1 MQTLLFSAPTNGK
14 IDVKPAAPHL
24 PHHVRGRKMPIEKI
38 DTLVVGA
45 GQAGIALCEH
55 LGKQGVPYLV
65 LEKNRIAEAW
75 RTSRWDALV
84 TNGPVWHDRFP
95 NLEFKGSAPDEFVSK
110 DRVAAYIEEYAG
122 MVNAPVRTGVE
133 VIKAERLKRRAG
145 FRVET
150 SQGMIEAT
158 RIVAATGAF
167 QQPVIPQ
174 IVPKDA
180 AVVQIHSAQY
190 RNPDQLGEGA
200 VMVVGA
206 GSSGAQIAD
215 ELNRV
220 GRKVFLSVGPHDR
233 PPRRYR
239 GRDFVWWLGVLGLW
253 DIAAPTPGAEHVTIS
268 VSGAYG
274 GRTMDFRRIAGEG
287 VTLLGR
293 TEAYANGK
301 LTFADDVAKNV
312 AAGDANYNGMLDAA
326 DAYAEAMGL
335 DLPLD
340 PEAREV
346 FVDPASL
353 TDPIKSLDFAQ
364 EGITTIIWATGF
376 KQDFSWLKVD
386 AFDERGAP
394 IHQRGVSKEAGVYFL
409 GLPWQ
414 SRRGS
419 TFLWGVWHDAKF
431 VADQIAIQRAYAAYP
446 GKAAI
451 VRSAAE

>member
-1 MQTLLFSAPTNGK
+1 MSVET
-14 IDVKPAAPHL
+14 
-24 PHHVRGRKMPIEKI
+24 I

-95 NLEFKGSAPDEFVSK
+95 NLEFKGNAPDEFVNK
-110 DRVAAYIEEYAG
+110 DRVADYIEEYAR
-122 MVNAPVRTGVE
+122 MVDAPVRTGVA
-133 VIKAERLKRRAG
+133 VIKAERLSDRAG

-150 SQGMIEAT
+150 SGGIIETT
-158 RIVAATGAF
+158 RIVSATGAF
-167 QQPVIPQ
+167 QHPVIPP
-174 IVPKDA
+174 IVPQGA
-180 AVVQIHSAQY
+180 AVTQMHSAGY
-190 RNPDQLGEGA
+190 RNPDQLADGA

-215 ELNRV
+215 ELNRA
-220 GRKVFLSVGPHDR
+220 GCKVYLSVGPHDR

-253 DIAAPTPGAEHVTIS
+253 DLAAQKPGAEHVTIS

-274 GRTMDFRRIAGEG
+274 GQTMDFRRLAGEG
-287 VTLLGR
+287 VTLLGMTASYNDR
-293 TEAYANGK
+293 T
-301 LTFADDVAKNV
+301 LTFADDVKKNI
-312 AAGDANYNGMLDAA
+312 AAGDAYYFEILDAA
-326 DAYAEAMGL
+326 DAYATAMGL
-335 DLPLD
+335 DLPSE
-340 PEAREV
+340 PTARKM
-346 FVDPASL
+346 FADPASL
-353 TDPIKSLDFAQ
+353 IDPISSLDFVKK
-364 EGITTIIWATGF
+364 GITTIIWATGY
-376 KQDFSWLKVD
+376 KQDFSWLNID
-386 AFDERGAP
+386 AFDDKGAP
-394 IHQRGVSKEAGVYFL
+394 IHQRGVSKEPGVYFL

-431 VADQIAIQRAYAAYP
+431 IADQIAIQRAYADYQ
-446 GKAAI
+446 GEAAI
-451 VRSAAE
+451 IRPAAY

>member
-1 MQTLLFSAPTNGK
+1 MS
-14 IDVKPAAPHL
+14 V
-24 PHHVRGRKMPIEKI
+24 EKI

-55 LGKQGVPYLV
+55 LGQQGVPFLV
-65 LEKNRIAEAW
+65 LEKSRIAEAW

-95 NLEFKGSAPDEFVSK
+95 NLEFIGNAPDAFVGK
-110 DRVAAYIEEYAG
+110 DRVADYIEKYAD
-122 MVNAPVRTGVE
+122 MVNAPVRTGIE
-133 VIKAERLKRRAG
+133 VLSARPFKDRAG
-145 FRVET
+145 FHVET
-150 SQGMIEAT
+150 SDGVIEAM
-158 RIVAATGAF
+158 RIVSATGAF
-167 QQPVIPQ
+167 QHPVIPP

-180 AVVQIHSAQY
+180 RVHQMHSAEY
-190 RNPDQLGEGA
+190 RNPDQLADGA

-215 ELNRV
+215 ELNRA

-253 DIAAPTPGAEHVTIS
+253 DMAAQKPGTEHVTIS

-274 GRTMDFRRIAGEG
+274 GHTMDFRRLAGEG
-287 VTLLGR
+287 VTLLGM
-293 TEAYANGK
+293 ANTYQDAK
-301 LTFADDVAKNV
+301 LNFADDVRKNV
-312 AAGDANYNGMLDAA
+312 DAGDASYNQLLDDA
-326 DAYAEAMGL
+326 DGYVAAMGL

-340 PEAREV
+340 PDARAV
-346 FVDPASL
+346 FPEPASL
-353 TDPIKSLDFAQ
+353 TDPIDSLDFAA
-364 EGITTIIWATGF
+364 EGITTIIWATGY
-376 KQDFSWLKVD
+376 KQDFGWLKAD
-386 AFDERGAP
+386 AFDDKGAP
-394 IHQRGVSKEAGVYFL
+394 IHQRGVSKEPGLYFL

-431 VADQIAIQRAYAAYP
+431 VADQIAIQRAYADYD
-446 GKAAI
+446 GQAAVI
-451 VRSAAE
+451 PAAAE

>member
-1 MQTLLFSAPTNGK
+1 MS
-14 IDVKPAAPHL
+14 V
-24 PHHVRGRKMPIEKI
+24 EKI

-55 LGKQGVPYLV
+55 LGQQGVPFLV
-65 LEKNRIAEAW
+65 LEKSRIAEAW

-95 NLEFKGSAPDEFVSK
+95 NLEFIGNAPDAFVGK
-110 DRVAAYIEEYAG
+110 DRVADYIEKYAD
-122 MVNAPVRTGVE
+122 MVNAPVRTGIE
-133 VIKAERLKRRAG
+133 VLSARPFKDRAG
-145 FRVET
+145 FHVET
-150 SQGMIEAT
+150 SDGVIEAM
-158 RIVAATGAF
+158 RIVSATGAF
-167 QQPVIPQ
+167 QHPVIPP

-180 AVVQIHSAQY
+180 SVHQMHSAEY
-190 RNPDQLGEGA
+190 RNPDQLADGA

-215 ELNRV
+215 ELNRA

-253 DIAAPTPGAEHVTIS
+253 DMAAQKPGTEHVTIS

-274 GRTMDFRRIAGEG
+274 GHTMDFRRLAGEG
-287 VTLLGR
+287 VTLLGM
-293 TEAYANGK
+293 ANTYENGA
-301 LTFADDVAKNV
+301 LTFVDDVRKNV
-312 AAGDANYNGMLDAA
+312 DAGDASYNQLLDDA
-326 DAYAEAMGL
+326 DAYVAAMGL

-340 PEAREV
+340 PDARAV
-346 FVDPASL
+346 FPEPASL
-353 TDPIKSLDFAQ
+353 TDPIDSLDFAA
-364 EGITTIIWATGF
+364 EGITTIIWATGY
-376 KQDFSWLKVD
+376 KQDFGWLKAD
-386 AFDERGAP
+386 AFDDNGAP
-394 IHQRGVSKEAGVYFL
+394 IHQRGVSKEPGLYFL

-431 VADQIAIQRAYAAYP
+431 VADQIAIQRAYADYD
-446 GKAAI
+446 GQAAVI
-451 VRSAAE
+451 PAAAE

>member
-1 MQTLLFSAPTNGK
+1 MS
-14 IDVKPAAPHL
+14 V
-24 PHHVRGRKMPIEKI
+24 EKI

-55 LGKQGVPYLV
+55 LGQQGVPFLV
-65 LEKNRIAEAW
+65 LEKSRIAEAW

-95 NLEFKGSAPDEFVSK
+95 NLEFIGNAPDAFVGK
-110 DRVAAYIEEYAG
+110 DRVADYIEKYAD
-122 MVNAPVRTGVE
+122 MVNAPVRTGIE
-133 VIKAERLKRRAG
+133 VLSAKPFKDRAG
-145 FRVET
+145 FHVET
-150 SQGMIEAT
+150 SDGVIEAM
-158 RIVAATGAF
+158 RIVSATGAF
-167 QQPVIPQ
+167 QHPVIPP

-180 AVVQIHSAQY
+180 SVHQMHSAEY
-190 RNPDQLGEGA
+190 RNPDQLADGA

-215 ELNRV
+215 ELNRA

-253 DIAAPTPGAEHVTIS
+253 DMAAQKPGTEHVTIS

-274 GRTMDFRRIAGEG
+274 GHTMDFRRLAGEG
-287 VTLLGR
+287 VTLLGM
-293 TEAYANGK
+293 ANTYENGA
-301 LTFADDVAKNV
+301 LTFADDVRKNV
-312 AAGDANYNGMLDAA
+312 DAGDASYNQLLDDA
-326 DAYAEAMGL
+326 DAYVAAMGL

-340 PEAREV
+340 PDARAV
-346 FVDPASL
+346 FPEPASL
-353 TDPIKSLDFAQ
+353 TDPIDSLDFAA
-364 EGITTIIWATGF
+364 EGITTIIWATGY
-376 KQDFSWLKVD
+376 KQDFGWLKAD
-386 AFDERGAP
+386 AFDDQGAP
-394 IHQRGVSKEAGVYFL
+394 IHQRGVSKEPGLYFL

-431 VADQIAIQRAYAAYP
+431 VADQIAIQRAYADYD
-446 GKAAI
+446 GQAAVI
-451 VRSAAE
+451 PAAAE

>member
-1 MQTLLFSAPTNGK
+1 MS
-14 IDVKPAAPHL
+14 V
-24 PHHVRGRKMPIEKI
+24 EKI

-55 LGKQGVPYLV
+55 LGQQGVPFLV

-75 RTSRWDALV
+75 RTARWDALV

-95 NLEFKGSAPDEFVSK
+95 NLEFKGNAPDEFVSK
-110 DRVAAYIEEYAG
+110 DRVAEYIEEYAN
-122 MVNAPVRTGVE
+122 MVSAPVRTGIE
-133 VIKAERLKRRAG
+133 VIKAERLVDRAG

-150 SQGMIEAT
+150 SDGVIEAT
-158 RIVAATGAF
+158 RIVSATGAF
-167 QQPVIPQ
+167 QHPIIPQ
-174 IVPKDA
+174 IIPHDVK
-180 AVVQIHSAQY
+180 VEQIHSASY
-190 RNPDQLGEGA
+190 RSPDQLAEGA
-200 VMVVGA
+200 VLVVGA

-215 ELNRV
+215 ELNRA

-253 DIAAPTPGAEHVTIS
+253 DLAAQKPGTEHVTIS

-274 GRTMDFRRIAGEG
+274 GRTMDFRRLAGEG

-293 TEAYANGK
+293 TENYSEGS
-301 LTFADDVAKNV
+301 LTFAEDVQKNI
-312 AAGDANYNGMLDAA
+312 AAGDTNYLELLDAA
-326 DAYAEAMGL
+326 DAYVAAMGL
-335 DLPLD
+335 DLPLE
-340 PEAREV
+340 PEAREK
-346 FVDPASL
+346 FPDPTCL
-353 TDPIKSLDFAQ
+353 TKPIANLSFAA
-364 EGITTIIWATGF
+364 ESITTIIWATGY

-386 AFDERGAP
+386 GFDQKGTP
-394 IHQRGVSKEAGVYFL
+394 IHQRGVSKEPGVYFL

-431 VADQIAIQRAYAAYP
+431 VADQIAIQRAYADYQGEAV
-446 GKAAI
+446 I
-451 VRSAAE
+451 VQSATK

>member
-1 MQTLLFSAPTNGK
+1 MS
-14 IDVKPAAPHL
+14 V
-24 PHHVRGRKMPIEKI
+24 EKI

-55 LGKQGVPYLV
+55 LGQQGVPFLV
-65 LEKNRIAEAW
+65 LEKSRIAEAW

-95 NLEFKGSAPDEFVSK
+95 NLEFIGNAPDAFVGK
-110 DRVAAYIEEYAG
+110 DRVADYIEKYAD
-122 MVNAPVRTGVE
+122 MVNAPVRTGIE
-133 VIKAERLKRRAG
+133 VLSARPFKDRAG
-145 FRVET
+145 FHVET
-150 SQGMIEAT
+150 SDGVIEAM
-158 RIVAATGAF
+158 RIVSATGAF
-167 QQPVIPQ
+167 QHPVIPP

-180 AVVQIHSAQY
+180 SVHQMHSAEY
-190 RNPDQLGEGA
+190 RNPDQLADGA

-215 ELNRV
+215 ELNRA

-253 DIAAPTPGAEHVTIS
+253 DMAAQKPGTEHVTIS

-274 GRTMDFRRIAGEG
+274 GHTMDFRRLAGEG
-287 VTLLGR
+287 VTLLGM
-293 TEAYANGK
+293 ANTYENGA
-301 LTFADDVAKNV
+301 LTFADDVRKNV
-312 AAGDANYNGMLDAA
+312 DAGDASYNQLLDDA
-326 DAYAEAMGL
+326 DAYVAAMGL

-340 PEAREV
+340 PDARAV
-346 FVDPASL
+346 FPEPASL
-353 TDPIKSLDFAQ
+353 TDPIDSLDFAA
-364 EGITTIIWATGF
+364 EGITTIIWATGY
-376 KQDFSWLKVD
+376 KQDFGWLKAD
-386 AFDERGAP
+386 AFDDKGAP
-394 IHQRGVSKEAGVYFL
+394 IHQRGVSKEPGLYFL

-431 VADQIAIQRAYAAYP
+431 VADQIAIQRAYADYD
-446 GKAAI
+446 GQAAVI
-451 VRSAAE
+451 PAAAE